1 MATTPIAAIDIGTNT
16 TLLLVATVDGQNVQV
31 LYEQAEITRL
41 GRGIGTGGGLQA
53 ENIERTLDVLR
64 GYVDTARRHGARI
77 VAVGTEG
84 LRRATNSDLFLGPA
98 ARILGTA
105 VDVIAGD
112 REAEL
117 VFAATVRSFPDEAR
131 GAISVID
138 IGGGSTEF
146 ILASADNVVFRRSLP
161 LGSVR
166 LHEQFLHDDP
176 PSNEQCSALE
186 TAVQNALGE
195 IPFPPGAALIGTAG
209 TVTTLCA
216 MALSL
221 STYDPAVVHG
231 HRLPVTSL
239 DLQIQRLANA
249 STADRQSMI
258 GLDPKRADVILAG
271 ALLLRAIARVAGVE
285 TVIVSDRGVRWG
297 LLFASANSHV

>member
-16 TLLLVATVDGQNVQV
+16 TLLLIASVDGQAVNV

-41 GRGIGTGGGLQA
+41 GRGIGNRGDLQA
-53 ENIERTLDVLR
+53 ENIERTLNALR
-64 GYVDTARRHGARI
+64 GFADIARRHGARI

-84 LRRATNSDLFLGPA
+84 LRRATNSDHFLVPA
-98 ARILGTA
+98 ERILGTA
-105 VDVIAGD
+105 VEVIPGD

-131 GAISVID
+131 GAICVID

-146 ILASADNVVFRRSLP
+146 ILATAGNVVFRRSLP

-176 PSNEQCSALE
+176 PSGAQCEALV

-195 IPFPPGAALIGTAG
+195 IRFTPGATLIGTAG

-231 HRLPVTSL
+231 HRLPVEAL
-239 DLQIQRLANA
+239 DLQIRRLAHA
-249 STADRQSMI
+249 STTDRQTII

-271 ALLLRAIARVAGVE
+271 ALLLRAIVRAASMDSVL
-285 TVIVSDRGVRWG
+285 VSDRGVRWG
-297 LLFASANSHV
+297 LLFETANSPV